1 MPTVTINGAKGEMPV
16 YVAAPATDGPWP
28 GVIVIS
34 DALGMT
40 TDLRNQ
46 ADWLA
51 GEGYLAA
58 APDLYYWGGR
68 IRCMFSLIRQALA
81 REGRVF
87 DDLEVIR
94 TWLSDDTDCSGR
106 IGVIGF
112 CLGGGFA
119 LLLAGIG
126 NYQASSVNYGSV
138 PKDAETLLAGA
149 CPIVASY
156 GARDPT
162 LRKAPA
168 FLEQVLSANGVPHD
182 IKVYDDAGHAF
193 MNDPDPADVPRWAM
207 IAGAMSRST
216 YHEPSAIDAR
226 RRIVAFFDT
235 HLGAPEPG
243 HS

>member
-1 MPTVTINGAKGEMPV
+1 MPTVTIDGAHVEMSV
-16 YVAAPATDGPWP
+16 YVATPSTDGPWP

-51 GEGYLAA
+51 GECYLAA
-58 APDLYYWGGR
+58 APDIYYWGGR
-68 IRCMFSLIRQALA
+68 IRCMFSLMRQALA
-81 REGRVF
+81 REGQIF
-87 DDLEVIR
+87 DDLDVIR
-94 TWLSDDTDCSGR
+94 TWLSDNESCSGR

-119 LLLAGIG
+119 LLLAGTG
-126 NYQASSVNYGSV
+126 GYQASSVNYGTV

-149 CPIVASY
+149 CPIVAGY

-168 FLEQVLSANGVPHD
+168 LLEQVLSANGVPHD

-193 MNDPDPADVPRWAM
+193 INDHDPADEPRWAM
-207 IAGAMSRST
+207 IAGSMSRSG

-226 RRIVAFFDT
+226 RRIVAFFGT
-235 HLGAPEPG
+235 HLRRQTRDT
-243 HS
+243 